1 MDRSDGDGTRAGRNA
16 AAGSRVGGAAGSAR
30 PDRRRPEGVALL
42 RGRPR
47 PHEVHAPRPDHGGQ
61 RRPAQGRL
69 DLDVGRREAAGGEP
83 GHRRRAPVPH
93 LRLRGHPPG
102 GRRRALHHH
111 QPRAGR
117 GRRPDDRRDPLELR
131 PRPLP
136 RRPPRRARLP
146 VAGPRLLVGRRG
158 SPAAL
163 RGRADVAGLGR
174 REDRRARPRLRR
186 ERAGRPDPGA
196 RPHHRH
202 QPVRGQLG
210 PARGRRH
217 RRRRLR
223 HHRGHRP
230 QGGAAGARPRLRRAH
245 RRDEVDL
252 PHHSPARR
260 VRPRDLGQR
269 LVEVGGR
276 GQRLVE
282 HERRPRARLR
292 LPARS
297 ARR

>member
-1 MDRSDGDGTRAGRNA
+1 MDRTNGGTRPGRGSGGNGGDDRTAG
-16 AAGSRVGGAAGSAR
+16 GGG
-30 PDRRRPEGVALL
+30 PGRRRPEGVALL

-47 PHEVHAPRPDHGGQ
+47 PHEVHAARPDHGRQ
-61 RRPAQGRL
+61 RRPARDRV

-83 GHRRRAPVPH
+83 RHRRRAPVPH

-102 GRRRALHHH
+102 GRRRALRHH

-117 GRRPDDRRDPLELR
+117 GRRPDDRRDPVELR

-146 VAGPRLLVGRRG
+146 VAGPRILVGRRG
-158 SPAAL
+158 CPAAL
-163 RGRADVAGLGR
+163 RGRANLARLGR
-174 REDRRARPRLRR
+174 REDRRARPRLWR
-186 ERAGRPDPGA
+186 ERARRPHPGS

-210 PARGRRH
+210 PAGGRRH
-217 RRRRLR
+217 RRRRLG

-230 QGGAAGARPRLRRAH
+230 EGGAAGARPRLRRPH
-245 RRDEVDL
+245 RQDEVDL

-260 VRPRDLGQR
+260 VRPRDVGQR

-276 GQRLVE
+276 GQRVVE
-282 HERRPRARLR
+282 HERRPRAGLR

-297 ARR
+297 ARP